1 MIDSIISGI
10 SRALYDV
17 FGYENF
23 KDEISQDLEP
33 PCFYISCINP
43 KTKKYIGSR
52 RLQKNSF
59 VIQYFPESANA
70 PRGECYGVGEK
81 MFECLEVI
89 SADGFLLRGTEMK
102 FEFVDGVLH
111 FFVDYNAFTR
121 KTEQKETMESL
132 QSDSIRVKGQVKN
145 GKRNK

>member
-10 SRALYDV
+10 SSALYDV

-23 KDEISQDLEP
+23 KDEISQNLEP

-43 KTKKYIGSR
+43 RIKKYIGSR

-59 VIQYFPESANA
+59 VIQYFPKSANA

-89 SADGFLLRGTEMK
+89 SADGFLLRGTDMK
-102 FEFVDGVLH
+102 IEFVDGVLH

-121 KTEQKETMESL
+121 KVEQKETMESL

-145 GKRNK
+145 GKSNK